1 MHKAMIVD
9 DHPFIRASVRLLL
22 EKMKIK
28 VVAEADNGCDAVE
41 MARLYRPDIVI
52 LDISMPKV
60 DGMEVIGRLKALEL
74 HVKILV
80 LTSQA
85 PDYFSLRCMKVG
97 AAGYVCKSDNL
108 HELVKAVQ
116 AINSGYTYF
125 PDVALSSVHR
135 GDTLDSEAQ
144 CIARLTDREL
154 LILQHLARG
163 YSNKVIGDS
172 MLLSN
177 KTVSTYKTRLIEKLR
192 VRSLIDLADL
202 ARRHAL
208 I

>member
-1 MHKAMIVD
+1 MYRAMIVD

-22 EKMKIK
+22 EKMKVK
-28 VVAEADNGCDAVE
+28 VVAETDNGADAVQ
-41 MARLYRPDIVI
+41 MVRDYGAQLVI
-52 LDISMPKV
+52 LDIGMPKM
-60 DGMEVIGRLKALEL
+60 DGLEVIQRIKALEL
-74 HVKILV
+74 PVKILV

-108 HELVKAVQ
+108 TELVKAVQ
-116 AINSGYTYF
+116 AVTSGYTYF

-135 GDTLDSEAQ
+135 GDCLDTEAQ

-154 LILQHLARG
+154 LILQQLARG
-163 YSNKVIGDS
+163 YSNKAIGDA

-177 KTVSTYKTRLIEKLR
+177 KTVSTYKARLIEKLR
-192 VRSLIDLADL
+192 VQSLVDLADL

>member
-1 MHKAMIVD
+1 MYRAMIVD
-9 DHPFIRASVRLLL
+9 DHPFIRASVRVLL

-28 VVAEADNGCDAVE
+28 VVAEADNGSDAVQLVRDC
-41 MARLYRPDIVI
+41 MPDLVV
-52 LDISMPKV
+52 LDIAMPHV
-60 DGMEVIGRLKALEL
+60 DGLEVIARIRALEL
-74 HVKILV
+74 RVKVLI

-97 AAGYVCKSDNL
+97 AAGYVSKSDNL
-108 HELVKAVQ
+108 NELVKAVQ
-116 AINSGYTYF
+116 AVKSGYSYF

-135 GDTLDSEAQ
+135 GDSLDSEAL
-144 CIARLTDREL
+144 CISRLTDREL
-154 LILQHLARG
+154 LILQQLARG
-163 YSNKVIGDS
+163 YSNKAIGDA

-177 KTVSTYKTRLIEKLR
+177 KTVSTYKTRLIDKLR
-192 VRSLIDLADL
+192 VKSLVDLADL